1 METAGQVL
9 HPLQYHTPPEASERG
24 HMLLKKNYSI
34 VAYLETQ
41 SDEVQ
46 QCFSDMLSAAI
57 VTCVASPEVLA
68 EYSVLNLDVST

>member
-1 METAGQVL
+1 
-9 HPLQYHTPPEASERG
+9 
-24 HMLLKKNYSI
+24 MLLKKNYSI

-57 VTCVASPEVLA
+57 VTFVDSPEVLA